1 MTDLPDSLPPAGSTP
16 PGATPPVETPPV
28 SAPPEAPT
36 AVTPPPTVP
45 PTTTSVSGGGGSGQ
59 SSRGLII
66 GAVVVLIAIVGA
78 YAFLNNGSTS
88 GGTASPSPS
97 KEAVASAQ
105 PTKEASAAPS
115 ATATPTVAPTPDACA
130 VANLKL
136 VTSGKL
142 TVGTDNPAY
151 PPYFSDETKDP
162 NWELGNPNNGKGF
175 ESAMAYAIADKLGFT
190 KDQVV
195 WVYVPFNNSYAPG
208 AKTFDFDINQV
219 SKTAAREE
227 TADLSDG
234 YYLGNQALV
243 TLKSS
248 TFAKATTIPELV
260 AGKFGAQVGTISY
273 DTIVD
278 VIKPTAAA
286 MAYDTTDAAIAALKA
301 KQIDGIIVDLPTAD
315 YVVNVQLDGSTIVG
329 QFKEGTPQPFS
340 VVLAKDSPLTTC
352 VNTAIKALVDD
363 GTQQKLVD
371 QWLPYKDTPEIKP

>member
-1 MTDLPDSLPPAGSTP
+1 MTDQPDSPPPAGSTP
-16 PGATPPVETPPV
+16 PA

-45 PTTTSVSGGGGSGQ
+45 PTGTGVSGGSSSGQ
-59 SSRGLII
+59 SRGLII
-66 GAVVVLIAIVGA
+66 GAVILLVAIVGA
-78 YAFLNNGSTS
+78 YLLLNNGSNA
-88 GGTASPSPS
+88 GAGASPSPS
-97 KEAVASAQ
+97 KEAVASAKES
-105 PTKEASAAPS
+105 KEASAAPT
-115 ATATPTVAPTPDACA
+115 ATVAPTPTPTVAPTPDACA

-190 KDQVV
+190 KDQVT
-195 WVYVPFNNSYAPG
+195 WVYVPFANSYAPG
-208 AKTFDFDINQV
+208 VKTFDFDINQV

-243 TLKSS
+243 TLKTS

-286 MAYDTTDAAIAALKA
+286 MAYDSTDAAIAALKA

-329 QFKEGTPQPFS
+329 QFKEGKPQPFS
-340 VVLAKDSPLTTC
+340 VVLAKDSLLTTC
-352 VNTAIKALVDD
+352 VNTAIQALIAD